1 MRQWIVMCGAVA
13 ALAIG
18 VAPARA
24 QLLQLPDLSKL
35 NIGATDVV
43 DVSVDQALL
52 GLAAS
57 FMSGGTDDAEI
68 KSLLSSLKGIY
79 VKSFTYGKDGAYD
92 PAILDGVRRQ
102 LSGGQWSRLLAAKSA
117 AEGSDT
123 AIYLWRNG
131 DKPGGLAVLSA
142 GPREVT
148 LVNIVGTIDLEQ
160 LRTLQGKFG
169 VPDLKMGDASPKPVP
184 RPAPKPQPR

>member
-1 MRQWIVMCGAVA
+1 MMRQSLVMCAMAAV
-13 ALAIG
+13 LASG

-24 QLLQLPDLSKL
+24 QQLQLPDLSRL
-35 NIGATDVV
+35 SAGAVDVV

-57 FMSGGTDDAEI
+57 FLSNGTDDQEI
-68 KSLLSSLKGIY
+68 KSLISSLKGIY
-79 VKSFTYGKDGAYD
+79 VKSYTYGKDGAYD
-92 PAILDGVRRQ
+92 PAVLDGVRRQ

-142 GPREVT
+142 SAREVT
-148 LVNIVGTIDLEQ
+148 LINIVGTIDLEQ
-160 LRTLQGKFG
+160 LRSLQGKFG
-169 VPDLKMGDASPKPVP
+169 VPDLKMGDPAARP
-184 RPAPKPQPR
+184 PAPKAKP